1 MPIYEYKCPEC
12 GHRFDLLQPMDAE
25 KKADCEK
32 CGREAKRI
40 FSRVAVKYRGWGFNS
55 TDKLLPESS
64 RSAGLQAD
72 LRKGRPADVGGLTG
86 KPFRMPDLDRKA
98 WYLLF
103 SPGLP

>member
-12 GHRFDLLQPMDAE
+12 GHRFDLLQPMEAE

-32 CGREAKRI
+32 CGREARRI

-64 RSAGLQAD
+64 RSQRDFKQISEKAD
-72 LRKGRPADVGGLTG
+72 QLMSED
-86 KPFRMPDLDRKA
+86 
-98 WYLLF
+98 
-103 SPGLP
+103 